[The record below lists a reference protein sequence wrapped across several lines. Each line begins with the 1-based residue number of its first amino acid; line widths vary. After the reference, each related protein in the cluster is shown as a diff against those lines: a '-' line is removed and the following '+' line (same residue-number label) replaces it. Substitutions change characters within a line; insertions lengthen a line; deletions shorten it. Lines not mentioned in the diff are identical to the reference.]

1 MSEIIVSE
9 RVSNFEMPI
18 VYSVIMHLIHKKHVL
33 KIIIMLFVMLLD
45 CMALQVTIKLDT
57 RPTSGAN
64 LQEPSQNLPL
74 MTHGFQSVLDFIF
87 LDILYGT
94 ILITFPYS
102 ITCND
107 FKLTFI

>member
-64 LQEPSQNLPL
+64 LQEPSQSLPL
-74 MTHGFQSVLDFIF
+74 MTSWCVKNFHISKFRIWDIGLNF
-87 LDILYGT
+87 LYMYL
-94 ILITFPYS
+94 
-102 ITCND
+102 
-107 FKLTFI
+107 